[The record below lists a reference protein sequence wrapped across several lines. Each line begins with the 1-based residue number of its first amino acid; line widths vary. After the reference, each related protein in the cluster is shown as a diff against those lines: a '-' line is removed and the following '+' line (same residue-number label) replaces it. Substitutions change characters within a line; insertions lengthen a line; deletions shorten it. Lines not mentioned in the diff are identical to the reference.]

1 MLGRGRGG
9 PRWDGT
15 VLFRREVTGDVI
27 LGMEELAA
35 GTSGGPGNFAVR
47 AGEAGRA
54 MQERAETAGLAGRGI
69 PPALPID
76 GESGCMLAFTNRATC
91 DGGAG
96 T

>member
-35 GTSGGPGNFAVR
+35 GTSGGPGNFAVC

-54 MQERAETAGLAGRGI
+54 MQERAETAGLAGHGI

-76 GESGCMLAFTNRATC
+76 GESGCMLAFTN
-91 DGGAG
+91 
-96 T
+96 